1 MVDLSWFRRRQHTG
15 LRPYDKPARERHILS
30 VVCSCLSVV
39 VLVLSLSLQEWGKAE
54 TSQCS
59 FSFKLT
65 KVVITDKLSHND
77 AKYGSK

>member
-54 TSQCS
+54 TGQCS